1 MIGGDFLT
9 SKDYDLNIWETNTS
23 NVFSVQG
30 EAESRTINFHLK
42 EEVKVENP
50 RGEITTQPKPFDLT
64 GYSARFYVKKTDNT
78 QVFFDG
84 TITDTENGIVSFTL
98 PYQATTVSGEIPG
111 TVLLTKPGNATLKA
125 IGITLDVQENDLDGS
140 IESTDEFSALVVA
153 LNKIDEAADK
163 AEQAVSDAR
172 QVIDTVNAKLPEMDE
187 ATDAANKA
195 AANADEKA
203 TLADQK
209 AAEAGAA
216 AQYANSLTAPSVTVG
231 STTTTEPGTQASV
244 TNIGT
249 THDLILNFAVPR
261 GHDGLYQM
269 VNPYTGRTETL
280 DVVIDTLYKLFVRLN
295 LSEITAGEYDALDLT
310 AGEYDAKDIAAIDYD
325 TRGKSILIGG

>member
-1 MIGGDFLT
+1 MST
-9 SKDYDLNIWETNTS
+9 TKDYDLNLWENNYVS
-23 NVFSVQG
+23 VPAVQG
-30 EAESRTINFHLK
+30 EAQSRTVNIHLK
-42 EEVKVENP
+42 EEVNVQNALGDWEMRK
-50 RGEITTQPKPFDLT
+50 KPFDLT
-64 GYSARFYVKKTDNT
+64 GFSARLYVEKSDGKK
-78 QVFFDG
+78 VFFDG
-84 TITDTENGIVSFTL
+84 TITDVANGIVAFTL
-98 PYQATTVSGEIPG
+98 PYQATTAGGDNAG
-111 TVLLTKPGNATLKA
+111 TVYLTKPDGTALKA
-125 IGITLDVQENDLDGS
+125 IGITLEVQKNDLDGS
-140 IESTDEFSALVVA
+140 IESSDEFSALVVA
-153 LNKIDEAADK
+153 LNKVDAAADK
-163 AEQAVSDAR
+163 AEQAVSDAQ
-172 QVIDTVNAKLPEMDE
+172 QVVETVNSKLPEMDE

-249 THDLILNFAVPR
+249 THDLILNFSVPR